1 MTYGDILKY
10 GEAVVKKCTDSKRC
24 LLYLILFR
32 LLNSLAVQTSF
43 FPDEY
48 AQSIEISHYWVFGY
62 GHKPWEWEPCISLRS
77 VVHPLTYAILFYILK
92 ITKLDTPLAVLYA
105 PRIFQALC
113 AALGDYGVV
122 KLVTL
127 WYEQLYE
134 GGRGVSGVSG
144 GVSTGWSSGRSNR
157 CTSGGH
163 LPPVHAVLTCYFL
176 CWFHFYTI
184 CRTSSQ
190 SFECILNIWGVYF
203 ISRNYLPVVPSTRGM
218 TLSCSNEHAKEKQ
231 SNQSRG
237 GTAVM
242 RRGVLHSDQR
252 LVQEGHPP
260 SSILA
265 SDDKRKISSTGEA
278 ENGGTT
284 HRAGGEEADNQGD
297 VSTIG
302 HSSFPHE
309 GIPHKG
315 ATSVDNLKKAQIR
328 NLLLSLLCSSFC
340 VLIRPNAAP
349 FWLCVYFLY
358 LLKSAKGQK
367 GTLRMGEVLTIGL
380 SYTVGFFLLGMIA
393 DSYYYNKITIT
404 VVNFFLYNFLS
415 GQNSYFGEHPFHFYL
430 SCVIPSVCLLFT
442 PFTYYSL
449 LSLVGNVAKERSP
462 MEALINRIDRSVFV
476 ATLLEVLSLSLSVH
490 KEHKLLIGYMPFITI
505 CTGLG
510 LHKWWVYVQEEAR
523 KKKKKKKKNFFLFF
537 LNIGFLLHIVC
548 AFFFSRIHNSSP
560 EKVATYF
567 RNLKTESDKEVTI
580 LMTDCYDTPLYS
592 HIHRQFKI
600 GFLDCSP
607 HIRKP
612 NGHILHNWRKKI
624 YDDHFGKVFY
634 QLFDESKRT
643 PDSVEPYIIPGQ
655 NFHWFGRKNFNKRR
669 KHFQW
674 GYEKINFSCLDY
686 RFSTPLNGELPLYL
700 VTTSE
705 RLPQLARFLS
715 QFNYRLD
722 ADPIF
727 SHFALVEGGRR
738 LGVVSHLI
746 FKRGPA

>member
-43 FPDEY
+43 FQDEY

-127 WYEQLYE
+127 WYEQLHE

-380 SYTVGFFLLGMIA
+380 SYTVVFFLLGMIA

-415 GQNSYFGEHPFHFYL
+415 
-430 SCVIPSVCLLFT
+430 
-442 PFTYYSL
+442 
-449 LSLVGNVAKERSP
+449 
-462 MEALINRIDRSVFV
+462 
-476 ATLLEVLSLSLSVH
+476 
-490 KEHKLLIGYMPFITI
+490 
-505 CTGLG
+505 
-510 LHKWWVYVQEEAR
+510 
-523 KKKKKKKKNFFLFF
+523 
-537 LNIGFLLHIVC
+537 FLLHIVC